1 MYTRLGWL
9 VGLACCSVAVG
20 AEWSVDDDLA
30 DNPDADFETIQE
42 AVDAAADFDIIH
54 VSPGT
59 YTSNSDAVVTLDNKY
74 LVLQA
79 THDSNQTI
87 IDGQD
92 VRRGLAVDGGGSGG
106 IYIIGFTITHCMA
119 PDGESNE
126 DQSGA
131 ALFARSGLVEFLRC
145 NITSNAATGGE
156 FSSGAMYCTDVDLVL
171 EDCSMSANVA
181 NYMSAGISAHASNVT
196 CRGCTFT
203 NHQPIVGSLA
213 GNGGVIEVRSGNG
226 SSTLELSQCSFTS
239 NASTGRGVVDCWGD
253 VVCSSTEFRDNT
265 SFGSALSMVI
275 DTGATIEDCV
285 FDGNKGFHFDSKWWG
300 GLEGP
305 GGAIYAHGGGFGQCN
320 QPGGSPVE
328 IINCDFLRNQ
338 SDSNGGAVYL
348 ICGTFTVTDCLFHD
362 NMSASS
368 GGGLSVGLAYSL
380 DISDTTFVK
389 NTASWGSAAR
399 FGEIAVVP
407 SLVRVEACSRAS
419 TWIDGP
425 VISVIDGDWSD
436 EGDVCIMSICDPIP
450 DDGHIGVHDLLAVL
464 ERYGESCEDCND
476 FRVDVC
482 GNAANGESIGVVDLF
497 DIEAVIVHWGEA
509 CDL

>member
-1 MYTRLGWL
+1 MCTRLGL
-9 VGLACCSVAVG
+9 LFGFAFCSVALG
-20 AEWSVDDDLA
+20 AEWSVDDDRA
-30 DNPDADFETIQE
+30 DNPDADFVTIQE
-42 AVDAAADFDIIH
+42 AVDAAADFDIIN

-171 EDCSMSANVA
+171 EDCVMSANVA

-203 NHQPIVGSLA
+203 NHQPIVGSPA
-213 GNGGVIEVRSGNG
+213 GNGGVIEVTSGNG
-226 SSTLELSQCSFTS
+226 SSTLELSQCIFTS
-239 NASTGRGVVDCWGD
+239 NVSTGKGVVNCWCD

-265 SFGSALSMVI
+265 GNGSALSMVI

-285 FDGNKGFHFDSKWWG
+285 FDGNRGFHFDSKWWG
-300 GLEGP
+300 GIDDV
-305 GGAIYAHGGGFGQCN
+305 GGAIYAHGGGFGQCD
-320 QPGGSPVE
+320 QPGGGSPVE

-338 SDSNGGAVYL
+338 TDDSGGAVYMT
-348 ICGTFTVTDCLFHD
+348 CGTFTVTDCLFHN
-362 NMSASS
+362 NMSGS
-368 GGGLSVGLAYSL
+368 GGGGGLAIDLAHSL

-399 FGEIAVVP
+399 FGEITVVP
-407 SLVRVEACSRAS
+407 SLVRVEACSRTS
-419 TWIDGP
+419 IDGP

-450 DDGHIGVHDLLAVL
+450 DDGHIGVHDLLTVL
-464 ERYGESCEDCND
+464 EWYGESCEDCTD
-476 FRVDVC
+476 LQFVDL
-482 GNAANGESIGVVDLF
+482 NGDLVVDIL
-497 DIEAVIVHWGEA
+497 DIEALIADWGDTCA
-509 CDL
+509 L